1 MKVLKK
7 LAITLAIPCVL
18 LGSASLQAQTGG
30 PAKPTVE
37 GAVNLELS
45 SGEVKKVDRDAQKI
59 TIKHGEIKNLE
70 MPPMTMV
77 FKVQEPAFL
86 DKVKPGDKV
95 NFRVEKREG
104 AIVLIAV
111 DVIK

>member
-1 MKVLKK
+1 
-7 LAITLAIPCVL
+7 
-18 LGSASLQAQTGG
+18 
-30 PAKPTVE
+30 
-37 GAVNLELS
+37 
-45 SGEVKKVDRDAQKI
+45 
-59 TIKHGEIKNLE
+59 
-70 MPPMTMV
+70 
-77 FKVQEPAFL
+77 VQEPAFL